1 MTNYLL
7 KDVDDS
13 FWNKVKKKTQQQ
25 DIHLKHL
32 VLELLRLWLKG
43 EIKVDYKKLRRIHQ
57 EVKSKGYAQRTRQKS
72 QKQEEDES

>member
-25 DIHLKHL
+25 GIHLKHL
-32 VLELLRLWLKG
+32 ILELLGMWLKG